1 MTLSDAHCHL
11 QDPRLRPFLSDAL
24 RLCRAVGIKRWM
36 VNATREADWESVI
49 GLSREESGVYV
60 SLGLHPWWQ
69 PSRSELWKEKLEDL
83 LLATPR
89 ASIGETG
96 LDQWMQGH
104 DIKDQCAVLTGHLE
118 LSRRLDRPI
127 TIHCLRAWPELE
139 RCLERHP
146 PSERGFLLH
155 SYSGPA
161 ERISY
166 WTERGAYFSFSPAFL
181 HPNKEARRKAFERV
195 PLDRLL
201 IETDAPD
208 MSPPEDL
215 TQCPLY
221 SPEGAPVN
229 HPANL
234 RLCLAFF
241 AEKSGCTEE
250 EMAAVL
256 EKNGDSLFFTQ

>member
-1 MTLSDAHCHL
+1 MNLSDAHCHL
-11 QDPRLRPFLSDAL
+11 QDPRLTPLLKDVL
-24 RLCRAVGIKRWM
+24 RQCRAVGINRWM
-36 VNATREADWESVI
+36 VNATREADWEAVVNLA
-49 GLSREESGVYV
+49 GEESGIHI

-69 PSRSELWKEKLEDL
+69 SERSDFWKERLEDL
-83 LLATPR
+83 LLANPK
-89 ASIGETG
+89 AAIGETG

-104 DIKDQCAVLTGHLE
+104 DLKGQCAVLMGHLE

-127 TIHCLRAWPELE
+127 TLHCLRAWPELE

-166 WTERGAYFSFSPAFL
+166 WAERGAYFSFSPAFL
-181 HPNKEARRKAFERV
+181 HPNKEARRRAFEQV
-195 PLDRLL
+195 PMDRLL

-208 MSPPEDL
+208 MSPPGNL
-215 TQCPLY
+215 TQYPLAT
-221 SPEGAPVN
+221 PGGAPVN

-250 EMAAVL
+250 QMALVL
-256 EKNGDSLFFTQ
+256 ERNGGSLFFTQ